1 MMRVLIADSL
11 ARFVNAARIPA
22 DLAVDLFAPASIPPG
37 DFVGLMPDIT
47 RRVTARDIAG
57 LPALRVIANYGVG
70 YDNIDL
76 AAAAG
81 RGIPVSNTPGVL
93 SAATAELTWALILA
107 LTRRIGEG
115 ERLVRARNWQGW
127 QPTHMLGR
135 GLDGKV
141 LGIVGAGR
149 IGREVGNKASVF
161 GMRVVYSNRTRHE
174 AWERAL
180 GAEWLPL
187 DELLARADVVT
198 LHQAWTADTNR
209 VIGATQLERMK
220 RDALLINTARG
231 AIVDQGALAAALRSG
246 ALRGAGLDVYE
257 HEPDVPRD
265 LLELENVVLLP
276 HLGSATEE
284 ARRAMWE
291 LAWQNLLAGVRG
303 APLLN
308 PIFFQGSAE
317 WKDGVGSRE

>member
-11 ARFVNAARIPA
+11 ARFVEEERIP
-22 DLAVDLFAPASIPPG
+22 DDIAVELFGQASIPPG
-37 DFVGLMPDIT
+37 DYVGLVPDIT
-47 RRVTARDIAG
+47 RRVTERDIAR
-57 LPALRVIANYGVG
+57 LPELRVIANYGVG

-76 AAAAG
+76 RAAAE

-93 SAATAELTWALILA
+93 TAATAELTWALILA
-107 LTRRIGEG
+107 VTRRIGEG
-115 ERLVRARNWQGW
+115 ERLVRARGWQGW

-141 LGIVGAGR
+141 LGIIGAGR
-149 IGREVGNKASVF
+149 IGREVGNKASAF

-174 AWERAL
+174 EWERQL
-180 GAEWLPL
+180 GAQWLPL
-187 DELLARADVVT
+187 EELLARADVVT
-198 LHQAWTADTNR
+198 VHLAWTSTTSGL
-209 VIGATQLERMK
+209 IGAAQLERMK
-220 RDALLINTARG
+220 RAALLINTARG
-231 AIVDQGALAAALRSG
+231 SIVDQSALTAALCTG

-257 HEPDVPRD
+257 HEPDVPPE

-308 PIFFQGSAE
+308 PIRF
-317 WKDGVGSRE
+317 

>member
-1 MMRVLIADSL
+1 MRVLIADSL
-11 ARFVNAARIPA
+11 ARFVNAERIPA
-22 DLAVDLFAPASIPPG
+22 DLAVDLFGPASIPAG
-37 DFVGLMPDIT
+37 DFVGLVPDIT

-76 AAAAG
+76 GAAAE

-93 SAATAELTWALILA
+93 TAATAELTWALILA
-107 LTRRIGEG
+107 VTRRIGEG
-115 ERLVRARNWQGW
+115 ERLVRGRSWQGW

-149 IGREVGNKASVF
+149 IGREVGNKATVF
-161 GMRVVYSNRTRHE
+161 GMRVVYSNRTRQE

-180 GAEWLPL
+180 GAEWVPL
-187 DELLARADVVT
+187 EELLARADVVT
-198 LHQAWTADTNR
+198 LHLAWTSGTNR
-209 VIGATQLERMK
+209 VIGAAQLEGMK
-220 RDALLINTARG
+220 HDALLINTARG
-231 AIVDQGALAAALRSG
+231 AILDQNALTASLRAG

-257 HEPDVPRD
+257 HEPDVPPD

-284 ARRAMWE
+284 ARRAMWD

-308 PIFFQGSAE
+308 PVRF
-317 WKDGVGSRE
+317 